1 MAAPVPQPL
10 PLHYENPDATRA
22 RLIDAAGQ
30 VFAEHGF
37 QAATIRDICTRAG
50 ANVAAVNYHFRDK
63 AGLYLAVL
71 RHSMSGGSGQPEP
84 RDAALSAATPEAAL
98 RLMVSAML
106 RRMHNPNTG
115 RACHLRI
122 MVHEMAQPTEAL
134 PRVVE
139 EIIGPN
145 YAALRQI
152 LSRLLGKPPD
162 DDMTRL
168 CAHSIIGQV
177 VHYAHAGPV
186 INLLWPDL
194 KMTPERLDAI
204 AAHIADFSLHAI
216 QHLKETNSHE

>member
-1 MAAPVPQPL
+1 MATTPYVPTPT
-10 PLHYENPDATRA
+10 PTDHPDPTRA
-22 RLIDAAGQ
+22 RLIDAARL

-37 QAATIRDICTRAG
+37 QAATIRDICTRAN

-71 RHSMSGGSGQPEP
+71 RHSMGAAGMPEP
-84 RDAALSAATPEAAL
+84 REAALRAATPEEAL
-98 RLMVSAML
+98 RLMISAML
-106 RRMHNPNTG
+106 RRMQNQSTG
-115 RACHLRI
+115 PACHFRI
-122 MVHEMAQPTEAL
+122 MLHELAQPTEAL

-145 YAALRQI
+145 YNAMREI

-162 DDMTRL
+162 HDLTRM

-186 INLLWPDL
+186 IGLLWPDL
-194 KMTPERLDAI
+194 KMTSERLDTI
-204 AAHIADFSLHAI
+204 ATHIGDFSLYAI
-216 QHLKETNSHE
+216 KQLKEKNSHE

>member
-1 MAAPVPQPL
+1 MAAAPPTPAIL
-10 PLHYENPDATRA
+10 PENSDATRD
-22 RLIDAAGQ
+22 RLIEAAGK

-37 QAATIRDICTRAG
+37 QNATVRDICTRAG

-63 AGLYLAVL
+63 AALYLAVL
-71 RHSMSGGSGQPEP
+71 RHSMSASGQPDP
-84 RDAALSAATPEAAL
+84 REAAMKAATPEEGL
-98 RLMVSAML
+98 RLMIAAML
-106 RRMHNPNTG
+106 RRMHNPSTG

-139 EIIGPN
+139 EIIGPT
-145 YAALRQI
+145 YAAMREL
-152 LSRLLGKPPD
+152 LSRIIGKPPD
-162 DDMTRL
+162 DDVTRL

-194 KMTPERLDAI
+194 KMTSERLDAI
-204 AAHIADFSLHAI
+204 AAHIGDFSLHAI
-216 QHLKETNSHE
+216 EHLKDKTSHE

>member
-1 MAAPVPQPL
+1 MAAPLQPATL
-10 PLHYENPDATRA
+10 PDHDATRA

-30 VFAEHGF
+30 VFAENGF
-37 QAATIRDICTRAG
+37 QSATVREICTRAG
-50 ANVAAVNYHFRDK
+50 ANIAAINYHFRDK

-71 RHSMSGGSGQPEP
+71 RHSMTAGSGLPEP
-84 RDAALSAATPEAAL
+84 RDAALLAETPEEAL
-98 RLMVSAML
+98 RLMISAML
-106 RRMHNPNTG
+106 LRMHNPNTG

-145 YAALRQI
+145 YAAMRQI
-152 LSRLLGKPPD
+152 LSRLLNRPPD
-162 DDMTRL
+162 DDITRL

-194 KMTPERLDAI
+194 EMTPDRLNAI
-204 AAHIADFSLHAI
+204 AAHISEFSLSGI
-216 QHLKETNSHE
+216 QPYKEKTSHE

>member
-1 MAAPVPQPL
+1 MATTQHSAAVATE
-10 PLHYENPDATRA
+10 HPDATRA

-71 RHSMSGGSGQPEP
+71 RHSMYGGQPEP
-84 RDAALSAATPEAAL
+84 RDIAARADTDEEAL
-98 RLMVSAML
+98 RLMIAAMM
-106 RRMHNPNTG
+106 RRMHGPATG
-115 RACHLRI
+115 PACHFRI

-134 PRVVE
+134 PKVVE

-145 YAALRQI
+145 HAALRHI
-152 LSRLLGKPPD
+152 LSRLLGRAPD
-162 DDMTRL
+162 DDLTRL
-168 CAHSIIGQV
+168 CAHSIIGQI
-177 VHYAHAGPV
+177 VHYVHAGPM
-186 INLLWPDL
+186 IALLWPGL

-204 AAHIADFSLHAI
+204 AAHIGDFSLQAI
-216 QHLKETNSHE
+216 KHLKETNSHE

>member
-1 MAAPVPQPL
+1 MATIPHPAAIPP
-10 PLHYENPDATRA
+10 ENPEATRA
-22 RLIDAAGQ
+22 RLIESAGH

-37 QAATIRDICTRAG
+37 QAATVRDICTRAG
-50 ANVAAVNYHFRDK
+50 ANIAAVNYHFRDK

-71 RHSMSGGSGQPEP
+71 RHSMSASGQPEP
-84 RDAALSAATPEAAL
+84 REAALSAATPEEGL
-98 RLMVSAML
+98 RLMISAML

-122 MVHEMAQPTEAL
+122 MVHELAQPTEAL

-145 YAALRQI
+145 YAAMRQI
-152 LSRLLGKPPD
+152 LSRLLNKPPED
-162 DDMTRL
+162 DLTRL

-186 INLLWPDL
+186 IGLLWPAL

-204 AAHIADFSLHAI
+204 ARHISEFSLHAI
-216 QHLKETNSHE
+216 EHFKETNSNE

>member
-1 MAAPVPQPL
+1 MPVSIPQSAAIPVETQ
-10 PLHYENPDATRA
+10 DATRA
-22 RLIDAAGQ
+22 RLIDAAGH

-37 QAATIRDICTRAG
+37 QSATIRDICTRAG

-71 RHSMSGGSGQPEP
+71 RHSMSAGGQPEP
-84 RDAALSAATPEAAL
+84 RDAAMRAATPEEGL
-98 RLMVSAML
+98 RLMISAML

-122 MVHEMAQPTEAL
+122 MVHEMAQPTDAL

-145 YAALRQI
+145 YAAMRQI
-152 LSRLLGKPPD
+152 LSRLLNKPPD
-162 DDMTRL
+162 DDLTRM

-186 INLLWPDL
+186 ISLLWPDL

-204 AAHIADFSLHAI
+204 AAHIGEFSLQAI
-216 QHLKETNSHE
+216 KQFKEKNSHE

>member
-1 MAAPVPQPL
+1 MATGFLQPAPSSP
-10 PLHYENPDATRA
+10 ETPDPTRA

-30 VFAEHGF
+30 VFAEQGF
-37 QAATIRDICTRAG
+37 RAATIREICARAG

-71 RHSMSGGSGQPEP
+71 RHCITAGGGQPEP
-84 RDAALSAATPEAAL
+84 REAAL
-98 RLMVSAML
+98 GAASPEEALRLIVAAML
-106 RRMHNPNTG
+106 ERMHSPTTG

-145 YAALRQI
+145 YAAMRQI
-152 LSRLLGKPPD
+152 LSRLLGTHPD
-162 DDMTRL
+162 DDLTRL
-168 CAHSIIGQV
+168 CAHSVIGQV

-186 INLLWPDL
+186 IHLLWPEL
-194 KMTPERLDAI
+194 KMTPARLHEI
-204 AAHIADFSLHAI
+204 AAHIADFSLAAI
-216 QHLKETNSHE
+216 QTLKEKNSHE